1 MTSEAQNPEA
11 QQPATQKLRVLVIA
25 EAANPEWTSVP
36 LLGWSHTYALSR
48 VCDVHLA
55 TQIRNKEAIERFG
68 WEDGDQFTAIN
79 SEKLAAPFNNLA
91 LKIRGGD
98 NLGWTIA
105 TAAGSLTYPYF
116 EYLVWKNFKQTLK
129 AGDFDVVHRIT
140 PVSPT
145 APSYLAKKLKGIGIP
160 FVVGPLNGGVA
171 WPKEFRDLQHQ
182 EKEFLSHIRNV
193 YKLLPGYHALRK
205 NASCIVAGSM
215 ATKAQLPDK
224 YRDKI
229 LYLPEN
235 AIDTKRF
242 SLRNTSEYSLPIKA
256 AFVGR
261 LVPYKGVDMAIEA
274 MADLVRAGKM
284 TFDIYGTGPEQE
296 KLSNMVKDLGLEGK
310 VTVHGFVPNTELQGR
325 LVNADIFV
333 FPSVREFGGG
343 VVLESM
349 ALGVVPVIADYAGP
363 AELVTKSSGYFV
375 PLGPREVLIEG
386 FKKQLT
392 AICDDPE
399 ELVTKREAAIERI
412 HMHYTWEKKAEQM
425 LHVYRWLLGLES
437 KPDYQQPFA

>member
-1 MTSEAQNPEA
+1 MSENR
-11 QQPATQKLRVLVIA
+11 KLRVLVIA

-36 LLGWSHTYALSR
+36 LLGWSHTHALSK
-48 VCDVHLA
+48 VCEVHLA
-55 TQIRNKEAIERFG
+55 TQVRNQEAIERFG
-68 WEDGDQFTAIN
+68 WQHGREFTAIN
-79 SEKLAAPFNNLA
+79 SEKLAAPFNKLA

-116 EYLVWKNFKQTLK
+116 EYLCWKTFGARLR
-129 AGDFDVVHRIT
+129 AGEFDIVHRIT

-145 APSYLAKKLKGIGIP
+145 APSYLAKKLKTIGVP

-171 WPKEFRDLQHQ
+171 WPPDFRDLQHQ
-182 EKEFLSHIRNV
+182 EKEFLSHVRNL

-205 NASCIVAGSM
+205 NASCILAGSM
-215 ATKAQLPDK
+215 ATKDQLPSK
-224 YRDKI
+224 YRDKT

-235 AIDTKRF
+235 AIDTARF
-242 SLRNTSEYSLPIKA
+242 SLKNTSDYALPIRA

-261 LVPYKGVDMAIEA
+261 LVPYKGADMAIEA

-284 TFDIYGTGPEQE
+284 VFDIYGTGPEQA
-296 KLSNMVKDLGLEGK
+296 KLTAMVDALGLQGK
-310 VTVHGFVPNTELQGR
+310 VVVHGFVPNAELQSR
-325 LVNADIFV
+325 LVSADIFV

-363 AELVTKSSGYFV
+363 AELVTEQTGYVV
-375 PLGPREVLIEG
+375 PLGPRATLIAG
-386 FKKQLT
+386 FKRQLEH
-392 AICDDPE
+392 ICSHPD
-399 ELVTKREAAIERI
+399 ELASKRDAAVGRI
-412 HMHYTWEKKAEQM
+412 HQFYTWEKKAEQM
-425 LHVYRWLLGLES
+425 LAIYRWLLNQGD
-437 KPDYQQPFA
+437 KPDFQQPFK